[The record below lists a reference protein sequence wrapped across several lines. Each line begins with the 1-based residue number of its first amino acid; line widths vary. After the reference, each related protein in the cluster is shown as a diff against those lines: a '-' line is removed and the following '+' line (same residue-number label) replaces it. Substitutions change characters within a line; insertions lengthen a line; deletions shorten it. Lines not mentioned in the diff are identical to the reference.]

1 MYKPSTYLVKTYF
14 PIYLPTN
21 IYDLHVKSTSIRHQN
36 GLLKKKLK
44 SLSLYLSMDGP
55 TKYDEQIPPVIQ
67 GYCSANYP
75 MLLPQL
81 LPPGLEKFIG
91 MNKTQINVL
100 KRGFKIGFH
109 FHQDA

>member
-1 MYKPSTYLVKTYF
+1 
-14 PIYLPTN
+14 
-21 IYDLHVKSTSIRHQN
+21 
-36 GLLKKKLK
+36 
-44 SLSLYLSMDGP
+44 MDGP

-81 LPPGLEKFIG
+81 LPPRLEKFIG

-109 FHQDA
+109 FHQDAWPNGTDKDMVIVEVEL